1 MTAAMLA
8 AIVRTTRHPLVLGVA
23 VFALLGTAAPHAA
36 AADAPGAA
44 KKTASAKKAAAR
56 TKAAAQPAV
65 PARAAVKELV
75 EGEDVRGFRA
85 FCDQWM
91 QKLRDRNAYN
101 DAHITWTAGGPGVVG
116 EYVNYGTERTC
127 IAREEPG
134 KDPIGKITYREIKYR
149 REGANE
155 AAARVAAG
163 TIVEQTDVTEIFR
176 YAKGAWQY

>member
-8 AIVRTTRHPLVLGVA
+8 TIARRPRLLIVLGVA
-23 VFALLGTAAPHAA
+23 VAALVVAAPRSAA
-36 AADAPGAA
+36 AAE
-44 KKTASAKKAAAR
+44 AKKATPRKKPAA
-56 TKAAAQPAV
+56 KAAL

-91 QKLRDRNAYN
+91 QKLRERNAYN
-101 DAHITWTAGGPGVVG
+101 DAHIAWTAGGPGVVG
-116 EYVNYGTERTC
+116 EYTTYGTERTC
-127 IAREEPG
+127 SAREEPG
-134 KDPIGKITYREIKYR
+134 KEPIGKITYREIKYR
-149 REGANE
+149 RAGANE
-155 AAARVAAG
+155 AAARAAAG